1 MDDLERPRRPAA
13 ATSTTTTD
21 VTSEQGGAEAP
32 AAQEDADVALL
43 LRMAQQQDPQQAPSA
58 SDQAFDS
65 ASSAPAPSTPHAAAP
80 AAKRPHGT
88 SSHDGGFTGFGAE
101 FQPYGYMD
109 PHLNHNKLDP
119 EVRKLGVQHTRIF
132 VPWGAVET
140 GLLGKAATD
149 YEKAN
154 IDHLTAQLQQT
165 PNDPKLQER
174 LHNAQKQY
182 ANDTSFTNSF
192 VKTLELAGKQTTI
205 NLTFCGATGR
215 PETIDQFSKVVRYLI
230 GQGYTGIQLTLENEP
245 NGPDQSDSNRGHFN
259 KGVRDHNQAEMDAAA
274 KNYVDEYARLD
285 ADLRDQSAGNVRDQV
300 SIVGGDMVPN
310 NRTKFFE
317 TITKLGLNKYVD
329 SYSFHLYWG
338 ANKGIGG
345 ALQDLKT
352 MQALG
357 HKYAKGKSLQ
367 ITEFGKERFTTA
379 EERAKDPDHKGVHA
393 VEAGTEPAFEQGL
406 FALSAV
412 NDGFTGVV
420 KWDAFYAGEHHKGD
434 GKGDPGQYYMIQ
446 GPQQGYSTDATYRLI
461 RMFTH
466 ATEPGWRVQGTN
478 HGVEGA
484 EAHFKSADGKGGA
497 ILAMSKG
504 GGSVSTAGLPHE
516 RLHVTTWNANG
527 KGGLETSTVAHGAAV
542 HIPANGA
549 VAVSTKAMG

>member
-1 MDDLERPRRPAA
+1 MDDLETPRRSAS
-13 ATSTTTTD
+13 ATSSATVDATAGEPSTD
-21 VTSEQGGAEAP
+21 EA
-32 AAQEDADVALL
+32 ASAQEDADIALL
-43 LRMAQQQDPQQAPSA
+43 LRMAQQQDQQPAASA
-58 SDQAFDS
+58 SDQAFGGNT
-65 ASSAPAPSTPHAAAP
+65 AQAPAPGQRA
-80 AAKRPHGT
+80 HGH

-101 FQPYGYMD
+101 LQPYGYMD
-109 PHLNHNKLDP
+109 PHLNHGKLDP

-132 VPWGAVET
+132 VPFGAVET

-149 YEKAN
+149 YEQAN
-154 IDHLTAQLQQT
+154 IDHLTTALQANPNDAALQQ
-165 PNDPKLQER
+165 KLQ
-174 LHNAQKQY
+174 NAKKQY
-182 ANDTSFTNSF
+182 ANDTAFTNSF
-192 VKTLELAGKQTTI
+192 LKTLELAGKQTTI

-215 PETIDQFSKVVRYLI
+215 PATVDQFSKVVRYLI
-230 GQGYTGIQLTLENEP
+230 SQGYTGIQLTLENEP
-245 NGPDQSDSNRGHFN
+245 NGPDHSDSNRGRFN

-274 KNYVDEYARLD
+274 QEYVDAYARLD
-285 ADLRDQSAGNVRDQV
+285 ADLSDKNAGSVRDQV

-310 NRTKFFE
+310 NRAKFFE
-317 TITKLGLNKYVD
+317 TITRLGLNKHVD
-329 SYSFHLYWG
+329 AYSFHLYWG

-345 ALQDLKT
+345 ALQDLKV

-357 HKYAKGKSLQ
+357 HRYAKGKSLQ

-379 EERAKDPDHKGVHA
+379 AERAKDPDHKGVHA

-446 GPQQGYSTDATYRLI
+446 GPQKGYSTDATYRLI

-478 HGVEGA
+478 HGVDGA
-484 EAHFKSADGKGGA
+484 EAHFRSPDGKGGA

-504 GGSVSTAGLPHE
+504 GGSVSTAGLPRE
-516 RLHVTTWNANG
+516 GLHVTTWNANG
-527 KGGLETSTVAHGAAV
+527 KGALETSTVAHGASV

-549 VAVSTKAMG
+549 VAVSTKPMG